1 MKGKVA
7 FSSHIEDLC
16 HQIDKLTK
24 SLKQVM
30 AANEKITSE
39 LVIVKKININPDSRI
54 IDFENLEAKT
64 V

>member
-16 HQIDKLTK
+16 YQIDKLTK

-39 LVIVKKININPDSRI
+39 LVIVKKKLTLTQTARSLI
-54 IDFENLEAKT
+54 LKT
-64 V
+64 

>member
-39 LVIVKKININPDSRI
+39 LVIVKKN
-54 IDFENLEAKT
+54 
-64 V
+64 

>member
-39 LVIVKKININPDSRI
+39 LVIVKKKLTLTQTARSLI
-54 IDFENLEAKT
+54 LKT
-64 V
+64 